1 MNDILTQGIKAP
13 FKSGSL
19 DLDQICQAW
28 VVTIQSR
35 TTSIYSA
42 FNQRHR
48 LTEGQNLVT
57 EYLNPEKQAEGVPG
71 AIRELL
77 CRKVDNIVAPYQST
91 VKAASIVVLICIN
104 DDLSA
109 RFNRKT

>member
-1 MNDILTQGIKAP
+1 MHRSSAAVLIWIT
-13 FKSGSL
+13 
-19 DLDQICQAW
+19 ICQAW
-28 VVTIQSR
+28 VVTILSP

-42 FNQRHR
+42 FSHR
-48 LTEGQNLVT
+48 LRELGYIEGQNLVT

-71 AIRELL
+71 AIRELRS
-77 CRKVDNIVAPYQST
+77 RKVDNIVAPYEST
-91 VKAASIVVLICIN
+91 VKAASTVVLICIN

>member
-1 MNDILTQGIKAP
+1 MHRSSAAVLIWIT
-13 FKSGSL
+13 
-19 DLDQICQAW
+19 ICQAW
-28 VVTIQSR
+28 VVTILSP

-42 FNQRHR
+42 FSHR
-48 LTEGQNLVT
+48 LRELGYRELGYIEGQNLVT

-71 AIRELL
+71 AIRELRS
-77 CRKVDNIVAPYQST
+77 RKVDNIVAPYEST
-91 VKAASIVVLICIN
+91 VKAASTVVLICIN